1 MVQWEEPLFGCFR
14 DCCSC
19 IIISLCPMAYC
30 VYQGISVKKATG
42 ESCLCACCYSAV
54 LCCIGAAINRGKIR
68 DRYLINGSCFSDC
81 LLHCLCGP
89 CAACQEYRE
98 VNVRESR

>member
-14 DCCSC
+14 DCCTC
-19 IIISLCPMAYC
+19 IIVWFCPLAYC
-30 VYQGISVKKATG
+30 IYQGISVKKATG
-42 ESCLCACCYSAV
+42 ESCFGAYCCPIV

-68 DRYLINGSCFSDC
+68 DRYLINGSFVGDCFYHFC
-81 LLHCLCGP
+81 CGP
-89 CAACQEYRE
+89 CAVCQEYRE